1 MTVKLITFKTNHT
14 ILGEVTDLPE
24 NDHIIIKDSVQVV
37 SVPPSGQNPQGGISF
52 LPFVEFAKDFKTGF
66 KIKRQ
71 DILMVNDP
79 ILEVENQYNKIFGS
93 GIQIASGNFKI

>member
-14 ILGEVTDLPE
+14 ILGEVKDIPE
-24 NDHIIIKDSVQVV
+24 NDYVEVKDCVQII
-37 SVPPSGQNPQGGISF
+37 SVPPTNQNPQGGVSF
-52 LPFVEFAKDFKTGF
+52 VPFVEYAKEFKTGF

-71 DILMVNDP
+71 DILMINEP

-93 GIQIASGNFKI
+93 GIQIASNNFKL